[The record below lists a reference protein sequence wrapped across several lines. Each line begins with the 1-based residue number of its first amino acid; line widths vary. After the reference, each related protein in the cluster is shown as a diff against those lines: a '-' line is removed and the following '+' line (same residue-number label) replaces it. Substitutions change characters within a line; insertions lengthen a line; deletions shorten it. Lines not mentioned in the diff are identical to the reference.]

1 MKKTWL
7 ITGCSSGL
15 GRSLAKE
22 TLKQGY
28 NVVVTARNTDTIQEI
43 VDQYPQS
50 ALGIALDVTNQ
61 ESIRNAVKQAID
73 YFGSIDILV
82 NNAGYGYRS
91 AIEEGT
97 RQDISKLFETNV
109 WGPVALIKQ
118 VLPFMRAKH
127 QGAIINVSSIA
138 AIHASMG
145 SGYYAASKSALE
157 SISESL
163 KKEVEPLGIKVMIVE
178 PGAFRTNFTGSSLT
192 QSPKAIEDYALTAGT
207 RRVEKEKN
215 HGKQPGNPDQAAPL
229 IIQAIESEKT
239 PLRLLLG
246 SDAVNYAHDMLSEHQ
261 KDYDKWCELSKK
273 TDYKKDDDLF

>member
-73 YFGSIDILV
+73 CFGFIDILV

-207 RRVEKEKN
+207 RRIEKKRIMESN
-215 HGKQPGNPDQAAPL
+215 LVIL
-229 IIQAIESEKT
+229 IKRH
-239 PLRLLLG
+239 L
-246 SDAVNYAHDMLSEHQ
+246 
-261 KDYDKWCELSKK
+261 
-273 TDYKKDDDLF
+273 